1 MSGRGTEIHG
11 FPWKIMI
18 FDENAGIL
26 DLWEHSKGSREVPR
40 GFMVPI

>member
-1 MSGRGTEIHG
+1 MKILK
-11 FPWKIMI
+11 FLLKIMI

-26 DLWEHSKGSREVPR
+26 DLWKHSKGSREVSR